1 MEFISNPK
9 IILASLLLLAGVVT
23 DLRSKKVPNALIV
36 VGFVLALIAIAV
48 MDGKGGYWPAFASL
62 GTATIFAFPLYYLR
76 AIGGGDL
83 KLIWVV
89 SLLLSWNMVITM
101 ILASL
106 VWGALLGIIR
116 VIVAGKG
123 KLFLQNLLAII
134 KKNRPADDKLSHV
147 PFTIAIFFGFLTSL
161 SLLASGFS
169 WV

>member
-1 MEFISNPK
+1 
-9 IILASLLLLAGVVT
+9 
-23 DLRSKKVPNALIV
+23 
-36 VGFVLALIAIAV
+36 
-48 MDGKGGYWPAFASL
+48 
-62 GTATIFAFPLYYLR
+62 
-76 AIGGGDL
+76 
-83 KLIWVV
+83 
-89 SLLLSWNMVITM
+89 M